1 MNKNGVFRDWR
12 DDSVGSG
19 RKWRAM
25 WVFRSPLGIGFACQ
39 GTLGSL
45 YKCINFH
52 SFPVSSSPPGILVH
66 MRCLL
71 RDLHSSP
78 LSFSSCPLIETGQ
91 AQGVGQAS
99 HDTLNMLS
107 AQIESPRL
115 SFCDLSAE
123 LSHGKEVAIGKWEY
137 KLTEPCLQSGVL
149 EGNCLHIDGK
159 PTKGP
164 PYVHTTNTNEACVW
178 HLSPPRVWNLT
189 QAYETSPK
197 QHERWVSNIGP

>member
-1 MNKNGVFRDWR
+1 MVCLETEEMTQWVQGE
-12 DDSVGSG
+12 SGGQCGSSEAPWALDLHA
-19 RKWRAM
+19 RVHWA
-25 WVFRSPLGIGFACQ
+25 
-39 GTLGSL
+39 L

-71 RDLHSSP
+71 RDLHSSL

-99 HDTLNMLS
+99 HGTLNMLS

-123 LSHGKEVAIGKWEY
+123 L
-137 KLTEPCLQSGVL
+137 
-149 EGNCLHIDGK
+149 
-159 PTKGP
+159 
-164 PYVHTTNTNEACVW
+164 
-178 HLSPPRVWNLT
+178 
-189 QAYETSPK
+189 
-197 QHERWVSNIGP
+197 